1 MSCTTPR
8 EKLITAGPAALN
20 LPELVAVILG
30 TGTRRESV
38 FELGRRIAEDYG
50 VRSIPALGGVHEMMQ
65 VFGIG
70 RARACQLAAAVELGR
85 RLYDPGSGEFP
96 VLRNP
101 RDTARYLE
109 GMARLSREQFRC
121 LYLNTVNRVIRDE
134 VISIG
139 SLNASLVHPRE
150 VFHYAIH
157 YSAASILLAHN
168 HPGGSL
174 DPSRE
179 DIQLTRQ
186 LLAVS
191 RVMSIPILDH
201 LIIGRSGW
209 FSFQEHGLL
218 SESALQCSAAEEQ
231 GGRGFRA

>member
-1 MSCTTPR
+1 MPQATPR
-8 EKLITAGPAALN
+8 EKLIAAGPAALS
-20 LPELVAVILG
+20 LPELIAVILSA
-30 TGTRRESV
+30 GTRKESV
-38 FELGRRIAEDYG
+38 FEIGRRIAEEYG
-50 VRSIPALGGVHEMMQ
+50 VRSISALGSVHEMMGAY
-65 VFGIG
+65 GIG
-70 RARACQLAAAVELGR
+70 RARACQLSAALELGR
-85 RLYDPGSGEFP
+85 RLFDPGSGEFP

-101 RDTARYLE
+101 RDTARYLD

-134 VISIG
+134 IISIG

-157 YSAASILLAHN
+157 YSAASLLLAHN

-174 DPSRE
+174 EPSRE
-179 DIQLTRQ
+179 DLQLTRQ

-191 RVMSIPILDH
+191 RVMGIPILDH
-201 LIIGRSGW
+201 LIIGPTGW

-218 SESALQCSAAEEQ
+218 TEAPGL
-231 GGRGFRA
+231 

>member
-1 MSCTTPR
+1 MSSTTPR
-8 EKLITAGPAALN
+8 EKLIAGGPASLS

-38 FELGRRIAEDYG
+38 FDLGRRIAEDYG
-50 VRSIPALGGVHEMMQ
+50 VRSIPALESVSEMML

-70 RARACQLAAAVELGR
+70 KARACQLAAAVELGR

-109 GMARLSREQFRC
+109 GMGRLSREQFRC
-121 LYLNTVNRVIRDE
+121 LYLNTVNQVIRDE

-174 DPSRE
+174 EPSRE

-201 LIIGRSGW
+201 LIIGRGGW
-209 FSFQEHGLL
+209 FSFQEHGLM
-218 SESALQCSAAEEQ
+218 SEGTASLATSAAGER
-231 GGRGFRA
+231 GGFRV